1 MRLLVFLGLFL
12 PVIIAGGSVYMFKI
26 NKIVLKL
33 IVAFSG
39 AYLLS
44 LVFNE
49 LLPRIYNTLNLHSDT
64 DAGNALMHA
73 HEGHST
79 HYTIGLL
86 ILTGFFIQL
95 LLDYLTKGIEHGH
108 TGHPHQ
114 HEGKCEDNHIHH
126 SSVIP
131 VLIGLCLHSFLEGM
145 PLAEGLSN
153 VNLQNRLLTGIIIH
167 NIPISI
173 VLVSLMMQFRFSL
186 SKTITFLML
195 FALASPAGALITH
208 FFGNQF
214 MTNADTFFVYIM
226 AIVVGIFLHIATT
239 ILFETDEGHKFNIL
253 KFITMMAGVF
263 AALIHF

>member
-1 MRLLVFLGLFL
+1 MVFFGLFL
-12 PVIIAGGSVYMFKI
+12 PVLIAGGSVYMFKI

-39 AYLLS
+39 SYLLS

-49 LLPRIYNTLNLHSDT
+49 LLPRIYNILAIQSLSDT
-64 DAGNALMHA
+64 QNNLIHN
-73 HEGHST
+73 HEGHAP
-79 HYTIGLL
+79 HYIIGLL
-86 ILTGFFIQL
+86 ILAGFFIQL

-108 TGHPHQ
+108 TGHPHI

-126 SSVIP
+126 TSVIP

-145 PLAEGLSN
+145 PLADGLSN
-153 VNLQNRLLTGIIIH
+153 VNLQNRLLAGIIIH

-173 VLVSLMMQFRFSL
+173 VLVSLMLQFRFSMPKAF
-186 SKTITFLML
+186 SFLML
-195 FALASPAGALITH
+195 FALASPAGALLTH
-208 FFGNQF
+208 FFGSQL
-214 MTNADTFFVYIM
+214 MAGSDYFFNYIM
-226 AIVVGIFLHIATT
+226 AIVVGIFLHISTT

-253 KFITMMAGVF
+253 KFITMMVGVF